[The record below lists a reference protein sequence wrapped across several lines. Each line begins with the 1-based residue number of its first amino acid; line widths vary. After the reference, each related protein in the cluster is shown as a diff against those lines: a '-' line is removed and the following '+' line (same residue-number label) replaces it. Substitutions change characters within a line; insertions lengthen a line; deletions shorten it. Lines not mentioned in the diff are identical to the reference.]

1 MDKKKLILYITIFF
15 IITALSMLFSL
26 GIDHFFKSLMH
37 TETVSTAVADSLRD
51 ETLPDVSSE
60 SEKLESPAER
70 MSRTDVRA
78 DSTID
83 SSGSTDIRISDE
95 SIAEFY
101 ENRNR
106 GTDLDDRY
114 DELSIQAKFGE
125 GCEALEKDRISIVRQ
140 LKGYLEN
147 EVENGKDAKDLSFY
161 KSGTEY
167 FVRVALPEGIK
178 DYHIIEYEN
187 AYDFENV
194 FVTG

>member
-1 MDKKKLILYITIFF
+1 MDKKKVILYITIFF
-15 IITALSMLFSL
+15 IITALSMIFSL
-26 GIDHFFKSLMH
+26 GIDHFFKTFTYMGPTSN
-37 TETVSTAVADSLRD
+37 TEVTDSFQNEASSTVSIESKERH
-51 ETLPDVSSE
+51 ESSAE
-60 SEKLESPAER
+60 S
-70 MSRTDVRA
+70 MSRTD
-78 DSTID
+78 SKND
-83 SSGSTDIRISDE
+83 SSDSSAIDIRFSDE

-101 ENRNR
+101 KQRNR
-106 GTDLDDRY
+106 GNDLDERY
-114 DELSIQAKFGE
+114 DDLAIRAKFGD

>member
-1 MDKKKLILYITIFF
+1 MDRKKLILYISTLL

-37 TETVSTAVADSLRD
+37 TETVSTAEVDSLRD

-70 MSRTDVRA
+70 MSRT

-114 DELSIQAKFGE
+114 DDLAIQAKFGE

>member
-1 MDKKKLILYITIFF
+1 MDKKKVILYITILL

-26 GIDHFFKSLMH
+26 GIDHFFKTLTYMGPTSN
-37 TETVSTAVADSLRD
+37 TEVTDSFQNEASSTVSIESKERY
-51 ETLPDVSSE
+51 ESSAE
-60 SEKLESPAER
+60 S
-70 MSRTDVRA
+70 MSRTDSKSNPSDR
-78 DSTID
+78 S
-83 SSGSTDIRISDE
+83 DIRFSEE

-101 ENRNR
+101 KKRNR
-106 GTDLDDRY
+106 GNDLDERY
-114 DELSIQAKFGE
+114 DDLAIRAKFGD

>member
-1 MDKKKLILYITIFF
+1 MDKKKLILYISTLL

-37 TETVSTAVADSLRD
+37 TETVSTAEVDSLRD

-70 MSRTDVRA
+70 MSRT

-114 DELSIQAKFGE
+114 DDLAIQAKFGE

>member
-1 MDKKKLILYITIFF
+1 MDKKKVILYITIFL

-26 GIDHFFKSLMH
+26 GIDHFFRTLTHMGPASN
-37 TETVSTAVADSLRD
+37 TEVTDSFQIETPSTVSIESEDKYESFADS
-51 ETLPDVSSE
+51 
-60 SEKLESPAER
+60 
-70 MSRTDVRA
+70 MSRTDPKS
-78 DSTID
+78 DPSD
-83 SSGSTDIRISDE
+83 SSAIDIRFSEE

-101 ENRNR
+101 KNRNR
-106 GTDLDDRY
+106 GNDLDERY
-114 DELSIQAKFGE
+114 DDLAIRAKFGD